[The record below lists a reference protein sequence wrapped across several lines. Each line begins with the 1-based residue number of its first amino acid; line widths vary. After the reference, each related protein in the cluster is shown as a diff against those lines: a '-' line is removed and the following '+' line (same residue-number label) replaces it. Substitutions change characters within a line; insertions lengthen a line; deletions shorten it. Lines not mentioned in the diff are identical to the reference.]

1 MYYIVFALF
10 YLLSLLPWR
19 VIYGISDIFYVII
32 YYIIRYRR
40 KVVDENLRIAFP
52 EKSEVE
58 RKKIA
63 KEFYRQFTD
72 TFVETIKL
80 ISISGKELDKRVKAD
95 YETINQLY
103 ASGKNVQILLGHF
116 FNWEL
121 ANVAYAQHLLYKFI
135 VVYKPIENKIF
146 NRLFLHI
153 RGRFGTLLV
162 SASNFKKEFAAVSK
176 QQYALI
182 LVGDQNPGKPDNTY
196 WFRFFDKPAPFVKGP
211 ELSARYNDTAVVFC
225 NFYREK
231 RGYYRSEAT
240 VFTTTP
246 KTLPEAAITKA
257 MIAFIE
263 EEIRKRPAN
272 YLWSHRR
279 WKWAFQPEKHSHLLR

>member
-1 MYYIVFALF
+1 MYYIVYALF

-19 VIYGISDIFYVII
+19 VIYWISDFFYVIV
-32 YYIIRYRR
+32 YYVIGYRR
-40 KVVDENLRIAFP
+40 KVVDDNLRIAFP
-52 EKSEVE
+52 EKTDAE
-58 RKKIA
+58 RRKIA

-95 YETINQLY
+95 YQTINDLY

-121 ANVAYAQHLLYKFI
+121 ANLAFAQHLLYNFI
-135 VVYKPIENKIF
+135 VVYKPIENKVF

-153 RGRFGTLLV
+153 RSRFGTKLV
-162 SASNFKKEFAAVSK
+162 SASNFKQEFAQASK

-196 WFRFFDKPAPFVKGP
+196 WFHFFGKPAPFVKGP
-211 ELSARYNDTAVVFC
+211 ELSARYNDTAVVFY
-225 NFYREK
+225 NFYCVK
-231 RGYYRSEAT
+231 RGYYQSEAK
-240 VFTTTP
+240 VFTTSP
-246 KTLPEAAITKA
+246 NSLPEAAITKA

-263 EEIRKRPAN
+263 EDVRKRPAN

-279 WKWAFQPEKHSHLLR
+279 WKWTFQPEKHAHLLK